1 MIGLIFFIYYFNLST
16 KKEKLL
22 FSFIFF
28 IILISIYIYKSHD
41 DFPYYHLTYAL
52 TLTENKFIIGLG
64 NLGHG
69 FRTFS
74 SLFYFHSILYLP
86 FIDQFLFN
94 LGPFLI
100 LLFFNFI
107 IIKKILSYLYKKKE
121 ISFILFFC
129 LFSFSFVNIAFY
141 RIAEHGTDRSPQIII
156 FLIFIVLFEI
166 LFQKIQKKN

>member
-1 MIGLIFFIYYFNLST
+1 MALEHFPHCFIST
-16 KKEKLL
+16 Q
-22 FSFIFF
+22 F
-28 IILISIYIYKSHD
+28 
-41 DFPYYHLTYAL
+41 
-52 TLTENKFIIGLG
+52 
-64 NLGHG
+64 
-69 FRTFS
+69 
-74 SLFYFHSILYLP
+74 YLP

-107 IIKKILSYLYKKKE
+107 IIKKIFSYLYKKKE

-166 LFQKIQKKN
+166 LFQKKNLKKK